1 VSNFKLYKTTSFQ
14 VNTEIIPF
22 RVGVI
27 RLGFKLKY
35 KVMKAELT
43 WSLNIFSFVAL
54 EGRASRSIKPLHSFP
69 FTLLLC
75 GIKTWWVG
83 K

>member
-1 VSNFKLYKTTSFQ
+1 VSKFKLYKTTLFQ
-14 VNTEIIPF
+14 VNAEIIPF

-27 RLGFKLKY
+27 RLVFKGKH

-43 WSLNIFSFVAL
+43 CSLNICSFVEL
-54 EGRASRSIKPLHSFP
+54 EGRASRSIKPSHHFP